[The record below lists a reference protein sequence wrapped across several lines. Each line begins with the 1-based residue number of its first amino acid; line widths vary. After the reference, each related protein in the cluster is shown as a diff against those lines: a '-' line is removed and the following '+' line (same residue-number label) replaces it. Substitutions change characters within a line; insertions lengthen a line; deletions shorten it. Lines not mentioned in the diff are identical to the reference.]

1 MSSGNDT
8 PERAAPLRG
17 DKLDRLETDL
27 QKVPGVRS
35 ARVIGMGSPS
45 EIHIVATSDRPPKQ
59 VVRDVQ
65 SLASAGFGI
74 TIDHRI
80 VSVVQLDDAE
90 EASSNGAQAPVP
102 DGARPVLDKV
112 VFASKGVGGWVKVGL
127 TWPDGESTEG
137 AASIGLTRESRAR
150 GAAAAA
156 VRALEP
162 VLAPTGSALDVDH
175 VVLQQLG
182 SDLSVTVHALYHDKG
197 AAVPLVGSALIH
209 DDVASA
215 AARAVLQAV
224 NRKLR

>member
-1 MSSGNDT
+1 MSSRET
-8 PERAAPLRG
+8 PEKTAPLRG
-17 DKLDRLETDL
+17 DKLDRLESDL
-27 QKVPGVRS
+27 QKIPGVKS

-45 EIHIVATSDRPPKQ
+45 EIHIVSTPERPPKQ

-80 VSVVQLDDAE
+80 VSVVQLDDAAE
-90 EASSNGAQAPVP
+90 TPAGDAASPAPS

-127 TWPDGESTEG
+127 TWPDGDATEG

-162 VLAPTGSALDVDH
+162 VLTPMGSALDVDH

-209 DDVASA
+209 DDVATA